1 MGSIPFNDNSLNQKG
16 ENTMYRLQRTGN
28 ISRGKAL
35 EARQW
40 AKEVAEYIN
49 KHYAPVSVQAYSEI
63 FGDIGRVHW
72 YADAEDLA
80 TIEGFN
86 AHLLMDQGY
95 QALINKSTDLFVE
108 GSIHDRL
115 IQSL

>member
-1 MGSIPFNDNSLNQKG
+1 
-16 ENTMYRLQRTGN
+16 MYRLQRTGN
-28 ISRGKAL
+28 ISRGKVL

-49 KHYAPVSVQAYSEI
+49 KNYAPVSVQAYSEI
-63 FGDIGRVHW
+63 FGDIGKVYW
-72 YADAEDLA
+72 YTDAEDLA
-80 TIEGFN
+80 SIEDFN
-86 AHLLMDQGY
+86 AQLLMDQGY
-95 QALINKSTDLFVE
+95 QALVNKTADLFVK